1 MRILA
6 VCFAILTFGRTAVA
20 SDVQVGDHVLT
31 ISGGIACSEW
41 TSFEALRNSDPQM
54 QKGKLPAGCRM
65 VVTPPPPL
73 FIVDAVKESA
83 DAVCVRP
90 DNWPPPC
97 FWFSL
102 GKVRTLLAAGQIKI

>member
-1 MRILA
+1 MPSTRVRISLLSRPWSR
-6 VCFAILTFGRTAVA
+6 FSSQL
-20 SDVQVGDHVLT
+20 GDHVLT

-41 TSFEALRNSDPQM
+41 TSFEALRNSDPQTLN
-54 QKGKLPAGCRM
+54 GKLPAGCLI

-83 DAVCVRP
+83 DAVCIRP
-90 DNWPPPC
+90 EHSSPPC

-102 GKVRTLLAAGQIKI
+102 GKVRTPLPVGQSKV